1 MLAGMSLGTD
11 LKRYSR
17 GVLPRIAL
25 ITIVLMPLLYGAMY
39 LWAFWNPFAAVN
51 KVPAAL
57 VNADQ
62 GADVSGKPLRAG
74 DQVAKALQDSGQLLL
89 HEVSA
94 DDAPRG

>member
-17 GVLPRIAL
+17 GLLPRIAL

-57 VNADQ
+57 VNEDRGTQAQ
-62 GADVSGKPLRAG
+62 GKPLRAG
-74 DQVAKALQDSGQLLL
+74 DQVAQALKNSGQ
-89 HEVSA
+89 
-94 DDAPRG
+94 